1 MTNVADPSP
10 TRPPVGLVLSLPAS
24 AAAGAAL
31 AAELGCPA
39 ATIDCHRFPDGE
51 SRIVL
56 PSSPPAHVAFC
67 ASLDDPDAKLVA
79 LMLAARTARELGA
92 SVLTLVAPYLC
103 YMRQDQAFRPGE
115 AVSQRIV
122 GRFLADLFDAVVTVD
137 PHLHRVATLA
147 EAVPARRAVALSA
160 ARPIGRLLK
169 GHGLRPLLV
178 GPDEESAQWV
188 SEVAAEAGLE
198 HTVCTKQRSGDRL
211 VEVRLPDLDVRGR
224 EVMLV
229 DDVASTGRTLI
240 AAARQLLAAGAAAV
254 DVAVTHALFV
264 GDALDSLR
272 ATGVR
277 RVWSSDSITH
287 PTNAIRLAPLIANAL
302 R

>member
-10 TRPPVGLVLSLPAS
+10 TLPPVGLVLSLPAS

-56 PSSPPAHVAFC
+56 PSSPPAHVAFS

-115 AVSQRIV
+115 AVSQRI
-122 GRFLADLFDAVVTVD
+122 GCSRGTACGPCSSGPTRS
-137 PHLHRVATLA
+137 PRSGSRRS
-147 EAVPARRAVALSA
+147 PPRRAWSTPCAPSSVPVTGWSRSGCPTSTCGA
-160 ARPIGRLLK
+160 AR
-169 GHGLRPLLV
+169 
-178 GPDEESAQWV
+178 
-188 SEVAAEAGLE
+188 
-198 HTVCTKQRSGDRL
+198 
-211 VEVRLPDLDVRGR
+211 
-224 EVMLV
+224 
-229 DDVASTGRTLI
+229 
-240 AAARQLLAAGAAAV
+240 
-254 DVAVTHALFV
+254 
-264 GDALDSLR
+264 
-272 ATGVR
+272 
-277 RVWSSDSITH
+277 
-287 PTNAIRLAPLIANAL
+287 
-302 R
+302 